1 MYWSGDCMK
10 KKTKFEEKNVLL
22 ILGIIYALITI
33 LAVVSYV
40 SKMNNIS
47 TTPVTVGS
55 VFAAVWWQLLMIV
68 LFAATYILYTKRTNL
83 GILLEIIM
91 GISMLIYILISVWS
105 MGFNFFALIIELI
118 YPLILV
124 NHGLIQLKKTNK
136 KVKEKQKNKKSTK

>member
-1 MYWSGDCMK
+1 MK

-55 VFAAVWWQLLMIV
+55 VFVPIFLD
-68 LFAATYILYTKRTNL
+68 
-83 GILLEIIM
+83 E
-91 GISMLIYILISVWS
+91 
-105 MGFNFFALIIELI
+105 
-118 YPLILV
+118 
-124 NHGLIQLKKTNK
+124 
-136 KVKEKQKNKKSTK
+136 